1 MDLRL
6 FTISDAPTIFSWIK
20 DKTAFRKWSA
30 DRYPVFPPEPE
41 DMAAQY
47 AADNIFPFTAVD
59 SEGNIV
65 GHIMLRYPEPSKAV
79 IRFGF
84 VILDDRLRGKGY
96 GKQMLQL
103 AILKAKQDFGA
114 QKITLG
120 VFDNNPSALHC
131 YESVGF
137 VVTGTDTY
145 VIDGEEWSGKEM
157 ELVLNM
163 NKEQRF
169 CQSCGMPLT
178 EDVLGTNADGS
189 KNEDYCMYCYKD
201 GKFLQDCTMEEMIEH
216 CAQFVGAVNEG
227 LEKPI
232 TKEEYI
238 GMMKTYFP
246 QLKRWRKTLDVSSDE
261 VMTVNPALAGVKEL
275 IAQMA
280 DKQPIAYISS
290 VDQDGF
296 PWTKAMLKP
305 RKREG
310 IKTFYFTTN
319 TFSIRVAQYKANPKA
334 SIYFCDAKGFK
345 GMMLRGTMEVLTDA
359 ASKEMIWRD
368 GDTEYYPGGVT
379 DPNYCV
385 LKFTATDGR
394 FYSDFYPRSFVIE

>member
-1 MDLRL
+1 M
-6 FTISDAPTIFSWIK
+6 
-20 DKTAFRKWSA
+20 
-30 DRYPVFPPEPE
+30 
-41 DMAAQY
+41 
-47 AADNIFPFTAVD
+47 
-59 SEGNIV
+59 
-65 GHIMLRYPEPSKAV
+65 
-79 IRFGF
+79 
-84 VILDDRLRGKGY
+84 
-96 GKQMLQL
+96 KQ
-103 AILKAKQDFGA
+103 K
-114 QKITLG
+114 
-120 VFDNNPSALHC
+120 
-131 YESVGF
+131 
-137 VVTGTDTY
+137 
-145 VIDGEEWSGKEM
+145 
-157 ELVLNM
+157 
-163 NKEQRF
+163 F

-178 EDVLGTNADGS
+178 EEVLGTNADGS

-201 GKFLQDCTMEEMIEH
+201 GQFLQDCTMDEMIEH
-216 CAQFVGAVNEG
+216 CAQFVNAVNEG

-238 GMMKTYFP
+238 GMMKSYFP
-246 QLKRWRKTLDVSSDE
+246 QLKRWRQTLVVNNEEAMNEKTAIKREESELVSIPE
-261 VMTVNPALAGVKEL
+261 CEQARPKVNPALVGIKEL

-280 DKQPIAYISS
+280 DKLPIAYISS
-290 VDQDGF
+290 VDQEGF

-359 ASKEMIWRD
+359 ASKEMIWHD
-368 GDTEYYPGGVT
+368 GDEQYYPGGVT

>member
-1 MDLRL
+1 MMNIIKRVLLL
-6 FTISDAPTIFSWIK
+6 FALLCGMTIVWGQT
-20 DKTAFRKWSA
+20 
-30 DRYPVFPPEPE
+30 E
-41 DMAAQY
+41 
-47 AADNIFPFTAVD
+47 
-59 SEGNIV
+59 
-65 GHIMLRYPEPSKAV
+65 SK
-79 IRFGF
+79 
-84 VILDDRLRGKGY
+84 
-96 GKQMLQL
+96 
-103 AILKAKQDFGA
+103 
-114 QKITLG
+114 
-120 VFDNNPSALHC
+120 
-131 YESVGF
+131 
-137 VVTGTDTY
+137 
-145 VIDGEEWSGKEM
+145 
-157 ELVLNM
+157 NM
-163 NKEQRF
+163 NYKQENSMEQKF

-178 EDVLGTNADGS
+178 DDVLGTNADGT

-216 CAQFVGAVNEG
+216 CAQFVNAVNEG

-246 QLKRWRKTLDVSSDE
+246 QLKRWRQTLYVNNDEAMNAKAAIKREESELVSIPE
-261 VMTVNPALAGVKEL
+261 CEQARPKVNPALAGIKEL

-280 DKQPIAYISS
+280 DKLPIAYISS
-290 VDQDGF
+290 VDQEGF

-345 GMMLRGTMEVLTDA
+345 GMMLRGTMEVLMDA
-359 ASKEMIWRD
+359 KSKEMIWRN
-368 GDTEYYPGGVT
+368 GDEQYYPGGVT

-394 FYSDFYPRSFVIE
+394 FYSDFYPRSFVIG

>member
-1 MDLRL
+1 M
-6 FTISDAPTIFSWIK
+6 
-20 DKTAFRKWSA
+20 
-30 DRYPVFPPEPE
+30 
-41 DMAAQY
+41 
-47 AADNIFPFTAVD
+47 
-59 SEGNIV
+59 
-65 GHIMLRYPEPSKAV
+65 
-79 IRFGF
+79 
-84 VILDDRLRGKGY
+84 
-96 GKQMLQL
+96 
-103 AILKAKQDFGA
+103 
-114 QKITLG
+114 
-120 VFDNNPSALHC
+120 
-131 YESVGF
+131 
-137 VVTGTDTY
+137 
-145 VIDGEEWSGKEM
+145 KEM
-157 ELVLNM
+157 KKLLCPLFFLVVGVQFAQAQDQSDNKYKMETNIKM
-163 NKEQRF
+163 NKEMKF

-246 QLKRWRKTLDVSSDE
+246 QLKRWRKTLIVSNDE
-261 VMTVNPALAGVKEL
+261 AMNAKAAIKREESELVSIPECEQARPKVNPALAGVKEL

-280 DKQPIAYISS
+280 DKLPIAYISS

-334 SIYFCDAKGFK
+334 SIYFCDAEGFK
-345 GMMLRGTMEVLTDA
+345 GMMLRGSMEVLTDA

-385 LKFTATDGR
+385 LKFTAIDGR

>member
-1 MDLRL
+1 
-6 FTISDAPTIFSWIK
+6 
-20 DKTAFRKWSA
+20 
-30 DRYPVFPPEPE
+30 
-41 DMAAQY
+41 
-47 AADNIFPFTAVD
+47 
-59 SEGNIV
+59 
-65 GHIMLRYPEPSKAV
+65 
-79 IRFGF
+79 
-84 VILDDRLRGKGY
+84 
-96 GKQMLQL
+96 
-103 AILKAKQDFGA
+103 
-114 QKITLG
+114 
-120 VFDNNPSALHC
+120 
-131 YESVGF
+131 
-137 VVTGTDTY
+137 
-145 VIDGEEWSGKEM
+145 
-157 ELVLNM
+157 M
-163 NKEQRF
+163 NKDQRF

-178 EDVLGTNADGS
+178 EDVLGTNADGT

-227 LEKPI
+227 LENPI

-246 QLKRWRKTLDVSSDE
+246 
-261 VMTVNPALAGVKEL
+261 
-275 IAQMA
+275 
-280 DKQPIAYISS
+280 
-290 VDQDGF
+290 
-296 PWTKAMLKP
+296 TKAMLKP

-359 ASKEMIWRD
+359 ASKEMIWHD
-368 GDTEYYPGGVT
+368 GDEQYYPGGVT